1 MDKDALPKKS
11 QRVIARLTPNEKAD
25 LAAKAE
31 AHGMSLSDYLRYCL
45 LNASL
50 ETATPTATKL
60 DPEEKALRRRE
71 LTTWNRLG
79 NNLNQLARHANALRG
94 ATNTP
99 ALIAQLDAIRRGIDQ
114 HFNRSSGRTPDA
126 REVQRPDRGQQQR
139 P

>member
-11 QRVIARLTPNEKAD
+11 ERVIARLTPAEKQVIA
-25 LAAKAE
+25 AHAKA
-31 AHGMSLSDYLRYCL
+31 HKLSLSDYLRHCL
-45 LNASL
+45 
-50 ETATPTATKL
+50 L
-60 DPEEKALRRRE
+60 DPEAQRPVPAPPADDAAKALRRRE
-71 LTTWNRLG
+71 LAAWNRIG

-94 ATNTP
+94 ATHTP

-126 REVQRPDRGQQQR
+126 RQVQRPDGGQQQR